1 MSGEKESL
9 DIEGGPVGFGPTE
22 AEAEGVENIETK
34 MDEEALVADDALIEE
49 ALDQISEQMEN
60 DTDADEQALSIDE
73 LIIALNLAKE
83 QAGQE
88 ADKAIRIQAEM
99 ENLRRRTEKDL
110 QNAHKFALEK
120 FSKDLLSVMDSL
132 ELGIQAAD
140 NEEADVNQ
148 LREGSELTLK
158 QMQSVF
164 EKFDIVAVDP
174 VGEVFNPEQH
184 QAMAMQPSGEAEP
197 NTVLQVFQK
206 GYILNGR
213 LIRPA
218 MVVVAQA
225 LPE

>member
-1 MSGEKESL
+1 MSGEKESQ
-9 DIEGGPVGFGPTE
+9 DIESGPVGFGPNVE
-22 AEAEGVENIETK
+22 AEAVENDEAEVN
-34 MDEEALVADDALIEE
+34 EEALVVEHALFDE
-49 ALDQISEQMEN
+49 ALDQISEPRAVES
-60 DTDADEQALSIDE
+60 DEQALSVDE

-120 FSKDLLSVMDSL
+120 FAKDLLSVMDSL
-132 ELGIQAAD
+132 ELGIQAAN
-140 NEEADVNQ
+140 NEEANVAQ

-158 QMQSVF
+158 QLQSVF
-164 EKFDIVAVDP
+164 EKFDIVAIDP
-174 VGEVFNPEQH
+174 VGEAFNPEQH
-184 QAMAMQPSGEAEP
+184 QAMAMQPSDETPP

-225 LPE
+225 LSG